1 LARTAGSLD
10 RNEQVFAAKGGVRV
24 AKDDFV
30 SMQVTDD
37 LRILVEVLDEPGS
50 GPRAVSRDVRDPNVV
65 SGSFN
70 KFLKAVGNLS
80 EDMLSNLRSTLRTAE
95 SVEVEFHLAMSG
107 DMNLAVVKA
116 KTEALLSVKIV
127 WSGDKES

>member
-1 LARTAGSLD
+1 M
-10 RNEQVFAAKGGVRV
+10 